1 MGKKHTAQNLL
12 DIDDFEIKEGQK
24 CARALGPRG
33 NHQHEVEFI
42 DGTKTLVTMPPKF
55 RNLVWVKRGHY
66 VVVDPS
72 LGTISEKV
80 GGEIV
85 QVLFPKQIKELEQAG
100 KWPSEFSKKEAT
112 IDTKHSDNDDD
123 NEESDNDDDLFVN
136 NNRPILSESE
146 SSSDEEDDEEEE
158 DNDNDSDNEEEDDD
172 QKQ

>member
-12 DIDDFEIKEGQK
+12 DIDDFVMKEGQK
-24 CARALGPRG
+24 YAKSLGPRG

-72 LGTISEKV
+72 LGTVSEKV

-85 QVLFPKQIKELEQAG
+85 QVLFPKQIKELEQDG
-100 KWPSEFSKKEAT
+100 KWPIEFSKKEST
-112 IDTKHSDNDDD
+112 ETKIDDGDDD
-123 NEESDNDDDLFVN
+123 DSDNDDDLFVN
-136 NNRPILSESE
+136 NNRPVLSESD
-146 SSSDEEDDEEEE
+146 SSSDDDDDDDDDEENK
-158 DNDNDSDNEEEDDD
+158 DVA
-172 QKQ
+172 QKK